1 MKIVPF
7 AKIATLTFALN
18 FILSAFALKFLR
30 TFSNIQLFEQI
41 MLSAIIS
48 ALFVWVAALFLSRNS
63 FMPSQRF
70 PTVSWLILVSLLLI
84 VTLGPNTVMNVDR
97 SRSFYVLSWVERR
110 AIEVTDD
117 GQLVLNVN
125 SPEKFNLI
133 SIKERLDEQSSR
145 GLIEF
150 RDQSYFLTW
159 RGRLTLSMAE
169 FLAAF
174 YKLDGWFKN
183 RN

>member
-7 AKIATLTFALN
+7 IKLATLIFVVN

-30 TFSNIQLFEQI
+30 IFSRIQLFEQI
-41 MLSAIIS
+41 MVSVILSAVFIGIAVLLLRKKS
-48 ALFVWVAALFLSRNS
+48 LI
-63 FMPSQRF
+63 PSQRV
-70 PTVSWLILVSLLLI
+70 PTIAWLILVAMLI
-84 VTLGPNTVMNVDR
+84 MIILGPNTVMNVDR
-97 SRSFYVLSWVERR
+97 SRSFYVLSWVEKG
-110 AIEVTDD
+110 AIELTDD
-117 GQLVLNVN
+117 GQLILNVK

-133 SIKERLDEQSSR
+133 SIKERLDEQSAR

-159 RGRLTLSMAE
+159 RGKLTLNIAQ
-169 FLAAF
+169 FLASF

>member
-7 AKIATLTFALN
+7 IKIATLIFAVN
-18 FILSAFALKFLR
+18 FMLSVFALKFFR

-41 MLSAIIS
+41 MLSALL
-48 ALFVWVAALFLSRNS
+48 AAFFVLVTVLLLSRNS
-63 FMPSQRF
+63 FIPSQRI
-70 PTVSWLILVSLLLI
+70 PTISWLILVSLLLI

-97 SRSFYVLSWVERR
+97 SRSFYVLSWVEKS
-110 AIEVTDD
+110 AIELTED
-117 GQLVLNVN
+117 GRLVLNVN
-125 SPEKFNLI
+125 SPEKSNLV
-133 SIKERLDEQSSR
+133 SIKERLDEQSAR

-159 RGRLTLSMAE
+159 RGKLTLNIAE
-169 FLAAF
+169 FLASF